1 MESEGGRTSI
11 LERAVVPFYD
21 PMTEPSID
29 LILADLES
37 GDSVAS
43 ERLCRTQLQVN
54 PDASSLLVLLAL
66 SLWRQ
71 GRQSEASEIYARL
84 TCLYPADNVH
94 WRNHAAALRMAGDL
108 KAAELAYETA
118 VRLAP
123 EDAELLELY
132 GLLQMELGK
141 WVEARNTLLLAFG
154 KAPDSPAI
162 RIHAAQAC
170 SACRDSRAE
179 SLLAPWRKW
188 LPLEDSLQFE
198 LAQVQ
203 IQQAEAIFALE
214 VLEDLVR
221 RSPTHV
227 SARLSLASVYE
238 RVNRLGDAEAMLR
251 TVEASGAQ
259 VDENVQRAIDR
270 QRAQLAERHGEAV
283 TARAILE
290 RTGSQCDE
298 DVGYWFALA
307 NVRDKLGETA
317 AAMHALATGH
327 VCQIKEIKIAAPH
340 LFESGV
346 EILPNVDSRIG
357 AADYRQWPELQA
369 PDALLS
375 PVFVVGFPRSG
386 TTLLEQM
393 LDAHPSLQSMD
404 ERPFFNVLASQL
416 ENGTGLQIPR
426 DLGQLD
432 QRDCDEL
439 RKGYLILACGKVPR
453 RWGAR
458 LVDKNPLNMLCL
470 PMIHRMFPR
479 AKFILALR
487 HPCDVILSCYMQN
500 FRAAVLAVAGQTLEH
515 LARAYVAA
523 MKNWLHHVDVFKPDV
538 FVSRYEDLVA
548 DTSGQTRRIAAFLGL
563 ENADS
568 MLKFD
573 ARARQKGFIKTP
585 SYTQVIEP
593 INRKSIGRWQR
604 YHEYFEPVLP
614 ILQIMLD
621 HWGYASE
628 RLAQ

>member
-1 MESEGGRTSI
+1 
-11 LERAVVPFYD
+11 
-21 PMTEPSID
+21 MTEPTMD
-29 LILADLES
+29 QILAALES
-37 GDSVAS
+37 GDPVAA
-43 ERLCRTQLQVN
+43 ERLCRTQLQVK
-54 PDASSLLVLLAL
+54 PDTSGLLVLLAL
-66 SLWRQ
+66 SVWRQ
-71 GRQSEASEIYARL
+71 GRQKDALEIYARL
-84 TCLYPADNVH
+84 TRLYPEDKVH
-94 WRNHAAALRMAGDL
+94 WRNHAAALRKAGEL
-108 KAAELAYETA
+108 QASELAYATA
-118 VRLAP
+118 VQLAP

-154 KAPDSPAI
+154 KQPDSPAI

-188 LPLEDSLQFE
+188 LPLDDGLQFE
-198 LAQVQ
+198 LAGVQ
-203 IQQAEAIFALE
+203 IQQAEAISAME
-214 VLEDLVR
+214 VLEDLLR
-221 RSPTHV
+221 RSPSHV
-227 SARLSLASVYE
+227 PARLSLASVYE

-251 TVEASGAQ
+251 TVEESGAQ
-259 VDENVQRAIDR
+259 IDENVQRSIDR
-270 QRAQLAERHGEAV
+270 QRAQLAERRGTPAI
-283 TARAILE
+283 ARAILD
-290 RTGSQCDE
+290 RIGSKCDD

-307 NVRDKLGETA
+307 NACDKLGDTTTA
-317 AAMHALATGH
+317 MQALAAGH
-327 VCQIKEIKIAAPH
+327 DRQIKEIKIAAPH

-346 EILPNVDSRIG
+346 ETLPNVDLRIG
-357 AADYRQWPELQA
+357 AADYRQWPELEA
-369 PDALLS
+369 PDAS
-375 PVFVVGFPRSG
+375 QCPVFVVGFPRSG

-404 ERPFFNVLASQL
+404 ERPFINTLASQL
-416 ENGTGLQIPR
+416 ENGTGLQMPR
-426 DLGQLD
+426 DLGRLD

-439 RKGYLILACGKVPR
+439 RKGYLVLACGKVPR

-515 LARAYVAA
+515 LAHAYIAA
-523 MKNWLHHVDVFKPDV
+523 MRNWLYHVGIFKPDV

-548 DTSGQTRRIAAFLGL
+548 DTPGQTRRIAAFLGL
-563 ENADS
+563 ESADS

-585 SYTQVIEP
+585 SYSQVIEP
-593 INRKSIGRWQR
+593 INRKSINRWQR
-604 YHEYFEPVLP
+604 YREYFEPVLP
-614 ILQIMLD
+614 ILQTMLC
-621 HWGYASE
+621 HWSYASE
-628 RLAQ
+628 TEQ